1 MKIKHVPNRKRGSR
15 KGIEAVEAAVT
26 LPLLTFVM
34 FASSQI
40 AHQVHVQTCLKIA
53 GSEAVYAWGKVGGT
67 QQEANRVFQEHCE
80 ALGLNDCRFVVRRV
94 SRGGANNP
102 DQVIRVSPRALARTN
117 QIPLPLPISISG
129 RWILWEDI
137 IYRREAN

>member
-1 MKIKHVPNRKRGSR
+1 MRIKHAPNRKRGMR

-34 FASSQI
+34 FASSHI

-67 QQEANRVFQEHCE
+67 QEDAKRVFQENCD
-80 ALGLNDCRFVVRRV
+80 ALGLQNCRFVVRRV
-94 SRGGANNP
+94 SRSGANNP
-102 DQVIRVSPRALARTN
+102 DQIIRVSPRALARTN
-117 QIPLPLPISISG
+117 QIPLPLPIPISG
-129 RWILWEDI
+129 RWILCEDI